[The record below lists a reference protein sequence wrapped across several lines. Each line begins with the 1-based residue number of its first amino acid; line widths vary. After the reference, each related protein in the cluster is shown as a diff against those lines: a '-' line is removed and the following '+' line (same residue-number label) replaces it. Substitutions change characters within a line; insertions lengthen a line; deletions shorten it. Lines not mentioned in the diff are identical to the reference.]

1 MSTYDVYKQFGRVIG
16 EREWNLTLKCIH
28 ARWYEK
34 PFIKFGI
41 WIEQCKRWLKADIR
55 LASDNP
61 FRGCLN
67 FCLIV
72 LIIIVLI
79 CLMIFL
85 KTLK

>member
-1 MSTYDVYKQFGRVIG
+1 MTVIRVG
-16 EREWNLTLKCIH
+16 EGQAKSGKILDSD
-28 ARWYEK
+28 
-34 PFIKFGI
+34 
-41 WIEQCKRWLKADIR
+41 KRWFKADIR

-79 CLMIFL
+79 CLIMFL
-85 KTLK
+85 KMLK

>member
-34 PFIKFGI
+34 PFLKFVI
-41 WIEQCKRWLKADIR
+41 LIEQCKRWFKADIR

-79 CLMIFL
+79 CLIMFL
-85 KTLK
+85 KMLK